1 MDVGQERE
9 LMALVMG
16 GFSQNGRSPHGT
28 FSSTKLG
35 DSKTIPSFYKKIILE
50 WCQTMLNALAHHE
63 KIKGGQKVFWLNK

>member
-35 DSKTIPSFYKKIILE
+35 DSKTIPSFYKKNYFGVVPD
-50 WCQTMLNALAHHE
+50 NAE
-63 KIKGGQKVFWLNK
+63 SIGPPRKNKRGSESLLVK